1 MEKKTESLDK
11 LKALLNREDKPTI
24 ESVQSWWEE
33 LNVSQRQHAIDPNRW
48 EDASSLSFS
57 KMGWNEMSDE
67 AHVEIIRGYVFRHQ
81 KEDLSELC
89 EDGLDTVDSWWD
101 SFNPSQRQHMIDPH
115 QILNMDKDA
124 YRENYDNIP
133 EQYKPQIDE
142 AYDVRNGESKEK
154 GEGTGGGMTSI
165 LSGGED
171 SGTLTTQDGFNPN
184 HGGGGE
190 KKKKPKQLKTASKST
205 FVYSENVKYR
215 TKGVPEQ
222 NNTYGIK
229 YSIKEGFTY
238 ESGVTKDPENITTED
253 RKDVTQKRKV

>member
-142 AYDVRNGESKEK
+142 AYDIRNGESKEK
-154 GEGTGGGMTSI
+154 GEGTGGGMT
-165 LSGGED
+165 
-171 SGTLTTQDGFNPN
+171 TTSSGFNAVY
-184 HGGGGE
+184 GGE
-190 KKKKPKQLKTASKST
+190 KKEEKKPKQLKTASKST

-238 ESGVTKDPENITTED
+238 ESGVTRDSEGTTTED
-253 RKDVTQKRKV
+253 RKDVTQKKKGLNN